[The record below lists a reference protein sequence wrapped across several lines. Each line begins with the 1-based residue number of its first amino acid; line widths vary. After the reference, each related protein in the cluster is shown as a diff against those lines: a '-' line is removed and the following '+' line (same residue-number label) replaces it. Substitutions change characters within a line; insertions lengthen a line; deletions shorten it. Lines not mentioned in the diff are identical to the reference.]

1 MTLSLSPM
9 PDDPAFEDHLW
20 TRALNQ
26 YGSQLDEIE
35 RSHWWFAGRRAVIL
49 AALRRFVRPGSRIL
63 DFGCGAG
70 GLTAEIARAYDVVG
84 VDFSAPPLEIARA
97 RGLDVRL
104 LASSDPLPA
113 GFDAVC
119 AFDVIEHIE
128 DDTAEISRL
137 AASVR
142 PGGVVMVTV
151 PAFRM
156 LWGRMDEVAGHRRR
170 YRLRGLDRVARA
182 ARLTR
187 LHASYFN
194 TWLFPAIAVG
204 RLAGLPREN
213 HEIDLPSRP
222 INAALRALFETEA
235 PLASRVTLPFGVSI
249 LYLARTATTSASTRP
264 AAP

>member
-1 MTLSLSPM
+1 MTLSLAPM

-70 GLTAEIARAYDVVG
+70 GLTVEIARAYDVVG
-84 VDFSAPPLEIARA
+84 VDFSAPPLEVARR
-97 RGLDVRL
+97 RGLNVHL
-104 LASSDPLPA
+104 MNSSDALPS

-119 AFDVIEHIE
+119 AFDVIEHVD
-128 DDTAEISRL
+128 DDTAELRRL
-137 AASVR
+137 AATVR

-151 PAFRM
+151 PAYRL
-156 LWGRMDEVAGHRRR
+156 LWGQMDKVAGHRRR

-182 ARLTR
+182 AGLTR

-194 TWLFPAIAVG
+194 MWLFPAIAAA
-204 RLAGLPREN
+204 RLAGFPREN

-222 INAALRALFETEA
+222 INATLRALFETEA
-235 PLASRVTLPFGVSI
+235 PLASRMSLPFGVSI
-249 LYLARTATTSASTRP
+249 LYLARAS
-264 AAP
+264 

>member
-63 DFGCGAG
+63 DSGCGAG

-84 VDFSAPPLEIARA
+84 VDFSAPPLEVGRR
-97 RGLDVRL
+97 RGLNVHL
-104 LASSDPLPA
+104 KNSSDALPT

-119 AFDVIEHIE
+119 AFDVIEHV
-128 DDTAEISRL
+128 DDDMAELKRL
-137 AASVR
+137 AATVR

-151 PAFRM
+151 PAYRL
-156 LWGRMDEVAGHRRR
+156 LWGHMDKVAGHRRR

-182 ARLTR
+182 AGLTR

-194 TWLFPAIAVG
+194 MWLFPAIAVG
-204 RLAGLPREN
+204 RLAGFPREN

-222 INAALRALFETEA
+222 VNAALRALFETEA
-235 PLASRVTLPFGVSI
+235 PLASRMTLPFGVSI
-249 LYLARTATTSASTRP
+249 LYL
-264 AAP
+264 